1 MAYYLSHTKLKLEN
15 SKEKMKYNSETA
27 DKFPLKILLAED
39 DIINQK
45 LALHFLERIGY
56 TPDVAFNGIEVL
68 SALKLQKYDL
78 ILMDIQ
84 MPQLDGEQTTLE
96 IRQTLPQKMQPRIIA
111 VTANTLKTDIDRYLT
126 NGFDGC
132 LIKPFNIEEFV
143 ETLKE
148 SYCACK
154 SAEKELNTV
163 LDLY

>member
-1 MAYYLSHTKLKLEN
+1 
-15 SKEKMKYNSETA
+15 MKYNSKTA

-45 LALHFLERIGY
+45 LALHFLERMGY

-84 MPQLDGEQTTLE
+84 MPELDGEQTTLE
-96 IRQTLPQKMQPRIIA
+96 IKQNFPQNMQPRIIA
-111 VTANTLKTDIDRYLT
+111 VTANAFKADIDRYLT

-132 LIKPFNIEEFV
+132 LIKPFNIDEFV
-143 ETLKE
+143 KTVQE

-154 SAEKELNTV
+154 SVEKELSTV
-163 LDLY
+163 LTLY